1 MDIQLRLFGLYE
13 IYEIVLFRTVKQV
26 FSTVQ
31 EQEFG
36 IQEFV

>member
-1 MDIQLRLFGLYE
+1 MWIFRLLGLYG
-13 IYEIVLFRTVKQV
+13 IYEIVMFRTVKQV

>member
-1 MDIQLRLFGLYE
+1 MWIFRLLGLYG
-13 IYEIVLFRTVKQV
+13 IYGIVMFRTVKQV

>member
-1 MDIQLRLFGLYE
+1 MDIQVIEFIQYLRNCDVSHS
-13 IYEIVLFRTVKQV
+13 IKQV

-36 IQEFV
+36 IQGFV